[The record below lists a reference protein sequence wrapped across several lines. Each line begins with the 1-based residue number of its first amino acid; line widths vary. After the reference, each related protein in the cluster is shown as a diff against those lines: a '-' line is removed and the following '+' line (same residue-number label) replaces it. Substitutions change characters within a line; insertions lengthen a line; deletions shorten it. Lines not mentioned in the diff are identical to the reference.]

1 MTGWLL
7 SAEVE
12 NFFFEQ
18 QISVNFSSGMS
29 NKSMLTFTRT
39 LPQMGSGQHEGIV
52 KLCCLFSNIR
62 KGRLHYIHPVVI
74 TGWLM
79 SPIFFPSPNISSL
92 SFSSSPPTKYVFF
105 EYFPPSSFLFFRQHI
120 NIKDLNII
128 KSFALLRDGF
138 TKNSCFS
145 SGFCPNFLSPFHKC
159 IFGQ

>member
-1 MTGWLL
+1 
-7 SAEVE
+7 
-12 NFFFEQ
+12 
-18 QISVNFSSGMS
+18 MS

-105 EYFPPSSFLFFRQHI
+105 EYFPPSPYLFFCQHL
-120 NIKDLNII
+120 NIKDLKII

-145 SGFCPNFLSPFHKC
+145 FGFCPNEGGGLLPKFFVTFS
-159 IFGQ
+159 